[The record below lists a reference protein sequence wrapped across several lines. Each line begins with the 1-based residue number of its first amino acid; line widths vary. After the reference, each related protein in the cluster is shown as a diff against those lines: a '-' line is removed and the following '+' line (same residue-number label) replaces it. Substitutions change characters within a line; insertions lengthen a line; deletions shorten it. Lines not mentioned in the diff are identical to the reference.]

1 MFRRGK
7 TPMNQPRKTAA
18 VIALAILLGPTA
30 GSAAPIDPNTT
41 DARAILT
48 AVKNAQASSR
58 SSSRVRMSIQ
68 DQSGKRERVFS
79 TRTKRYDDAYKTL
92 LLIDQP
98 ADLHD
103 MGFLTIDYSARGR
116 NDEQWIYLPKLHR
129 VSRLADSGK
138 SDSFVGS
145 DFSISDMAIAGMDV
159 NDYEARVVEQSVK
172 VGDDD
177 CWLIDTKPKNEAVQ
191 SQTGYSR
198 SQLWISKSKL
208 ISLQFKGWLSDG
220 KKTKYLKA
228 LDVRNA
234 QGVWTPHKMQMR
246 TLVGNDVVSE
256 TLLEVL
262 NVDNNAKDVVD
273 SDFTV
278 QRLEQGA

>member
-1 MFRRGK
+1 
-7 TPMNQPRKTAA
+7 MNYPRNTAA
-18 VIALAILLGPTA
+18 VIVLAILLGPAA
-30 GSAAPIDPNTT
+30 GSAAPIDPNLT

-48 AVKNAQASSR
+48 AVKNAQSAAQ
-58 SSSRVRMSIQ
+58 SSSRVRMLIQ
-68 DQSGKRERVFS
+68 DKRGKRERVFS
-79 TRTKRYDDAYKTL
+79 TRSKRYDDAYKTL
-92 LLIDQP
+92 LLIEQP

-159 NDYEARVVEQSVK
+159 NDYEVRVAEQSVK
-172 VGDDD
+172 VDGDD
-177 CWLIDTKPKNEAVQ
+177 CWVIDSKPKNETVQ
-191 SQTGYSR
+191 SQTGYAR

-208 ISLQFKGWLSDG
+208 IALQFKGWHSDG
-220 KKTKYLKA
+220 KKLKYLKA

-234 QGVWTPHKMQMR
+234 QGVWTPHRMQMR

-256 TLLEVL
+256 TVL
-262 NVDNNAKDVVD
+262 
-273 SDFTV
+273 
-278 QRLEQGA
+278 